1 MSDNN
6 GNYYGD
12 NRRDDGRQDD
22 RTRTG
27 IPADTDNHH
36 GNRETG
42 WVAGSSGAYPP
53 IRQSYGSEGNR
64 DGGEKQSDRYRY
76 SKAADTDRPHG
87 NRDPERGSWPRT
99 TYPPTP
105 YDNSGWN
112 RRDTFGYDQ
121 QEQATDRG
129 DYPPTTRSGR
139 QSPYQ
144 YSPGSGWQQGSRA
157 GRDRESYE
165 WNFQDYDRVDRNRRR
180 GTARKNRG
188 LVVFTVSLVGIL
200 VISLFGLTGYSLMVG
215 RGVES
220 SSESSRAPSLAPSAP
235 ARDVAPQTD
244 SGLDL
249 AGKPQVQ
256 EAQPVSDRLTIPE
269 IAKLVSPSVVGVS
282 AHNDVR
288 IYEPVSIGSGI
299 VMSADGYI
307 ITNAHVIAGGSNYK
321 VQLSDNSP
329 YDAQLIGFDSSTDL
343 AILKIEAPG
352 LTPAVFGDSSQI
364 EVGETVVA
372 IGNPTG
378 LELAGSVTRGIV
390 SAINRQ
396 VSTDK
401 SQFNYIQTDAAINP
415 GNSGGA
421 LVNEF
426 GQVIGINSA
435 KLVASG
441 YEGIGFAIPITDA
454 KPILDMLM
462 VSGRVTGRVILGI
475 GCNPVTETDSLKY
488 GIPMGLEIQ
497 EVYEN
502 SDLRG
507 KDIQLGD
514 ILTEIDGQ
522 RIFTLSDV
530 ENILKEHKVDDEVTL
545 KFYRRIS
552 TVQSTE
558 FEVTIKLIEN

>member
-1 MSDNN
+1 MSDYN

-12 NRRDDGRQDD
+12 NRGDDDGRQDD
-22 RTRTG
+22 RARTDT
-27 IPADTDNHH
+27 PADADNHH
-36 GNRETG
+36 GNKEAG

-53 IRQSYGSEGNR
+53 IRQNYGGEGNR
-64 DGGEKQSDRYRY
+64 DGGGEQQNDRYRY
-76 SKAADTDRPHG
+76 STPHHDD
-87 NRDPERGSWPRT
+87 RDPERGNWPRN
-99 TYPPTP
+99 TYPPNQQ
-105 YDNSGWN
+105 DNSGWN
-112 RRDTFGYDQ
+112 RREPFGYDQ
-121 QEQATDRG
+121 QEPSADRG
-129 DYPPTTRSGR
+129 EYPPPTRSDR
-139 QSPYQ
+139 QSPYR
-144 YSPGSGWQQGSRA
+144 YSPGSGWQQGSRTDQ
-157 GRDRESYE
+157 GRESYE
-165 WNFQDYDRVDRNRRR
+165 WNFQDYDRLDRNRSR
-180 GTARKNRG
+180 GATRKNRG

-215 RGVES
+215 RRVES
-220 SSESSRAPSLAPSAP
+220 SSASEGVPSQSQSQSVPANDAPSQA
-235 ARDVAPQTD
+235 D

-249 AGKPQVQ
+249 AGKPQIQ
-256 EAQPVSDRLTIPE
+256 ETQPVSERLTIPE

-299 VMSADGYI
+299 VMSEDGYI
-307 ITNAHVIAGGSNYK
+307 ITNAHVLAGGSKYK

-329 YDAQLIGFDSSTDL
+329 YDARLIGFDSSTDL
-343 AILKIEAPG
+343 AVLKIEATG

-372 IGNPTG
+372 IGNPSG
-378 LELAGSVTRGIV
+378 IELAGSVTRGII

-396 VSTDK
+396 VSTDR
-401 SQFNYIQTDAAINP
+401 SLNYIQTDAAINP

-435 KLVASG
+435 KIVAAG

-454 KPILDMLM
+454 KPILDMLI
-462 VSGRVTGRVILGI
+462 VSGRVTGRVMLGI
-475 GCNPVTETDSLKY
+475 LCNPVSEADSLKY

-497 EVYEN
+497 EVYET

-514 ILTEIDGQ
+514 ILTEINGQ
-522 RIFTLSDV
+522 RVFTLADV
-530 ENILKEHKVDDEVTL
+530 ESIIEEYKVGDEVTL